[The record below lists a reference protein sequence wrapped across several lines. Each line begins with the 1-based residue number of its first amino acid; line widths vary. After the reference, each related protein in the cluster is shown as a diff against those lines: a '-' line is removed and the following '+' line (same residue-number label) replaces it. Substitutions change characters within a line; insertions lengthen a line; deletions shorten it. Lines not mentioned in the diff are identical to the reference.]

1 MITYKK
7 FYYKEHQLTLSAI
20 ELFSIQ
26 KIEQCDLSDDIV
38 NQLIEWDLAFADRVI
53 VASENDIVVGFFR
66 YDIGNSPDNI
76 YAAGTYVIPEY
87 RNKGLAFSLWEE
99 MIKLEQPKQMWG
111 HVESLGGNSLLN
123 KIKSQY
129 FKINYDFTF
138 SNKIIDN
145 KISISRADSIIE
157 KQQEG

>member
-111 HVESLGGNSLLN
+111 HVESLGGNRLLN

-145 KISISRADSIIE
+145 KISISRADSIVE
-157 KQQEG
+157 KQPEN

>member
-138 SNKIIDN
+138 SNKIINN
-145 KISISRADSIIE
+145 KISISRADSIVE
-157 KQQEG
+157 KQPEN